1 MTTLWHDARM
11 LNAMANSLIIVAL
24 TAVAAS
30 TLGWLV
36 RRPLFEL
43 DDIAVSGFEQ
53 QKLTRVTAEELRRA
67 GVTRIDGNFFTV
79 NLADVRARFEAAPWI
94 RHAEVRR
101 VWPNR
106 IEVSIEE
113 HRPLAHWA
121 DGRLVNTFGELFS
134 ARLGNAEESA
144 QLLRFGGPEGTQ
156 RLVTQR
162 YDELANQLRRISMRP
177 KEVTLSD
184 RQAWSARLDN
194 GITLL
199 IGRDE
204 GVAIMERVSRWA
216 AVYPQVQS
224 RIKERTEV
232 IDLRYPNGFAVRAPG
247 VLDGDHANDHHRTDG
262 RLETRL
268 SARP

>member
-1 MTTLWHDARM
+1 MTSLWHDARM
-11 LNAMANSLIIVAL
+11 LNAMANALIIVAL
-24 TAVAAS
+24 TAVAACALS
-30 TLGWLV
+30 WMV

-43 DDIAVSGFEQ
+43 NDITISGFDAHP
-53 QKLTRVTAEELRRA
+53 LSRVTADDLRRA
-67 GVTRIDGNFFTV
+67 GLSHIDGNFFTV
-79 NLADVRARFEAAPWI
+79 NLANVRARFEGAPWI

-106 IEVSIEE
+106 LEVSIEE
-113 HRPLAHWA
+113 HKPLAHWA

-134 ARLGNAEESA
+134 ARLKDADESA

-162 YDELANQLRRISMRP
+162 YDELANQLRRVSMRP
-177 KEVTLSD
+177 TEVSLSD

-204 GVAIMERVSRWA
+204 GVAVMDRVSRWA
-216 AVYPQVQS
+216 AVHQQVQS
-224 RIKERTEV
+224 RINQRTEV
-232 IDLRYPNGFAVRAPG
+232 IDLRYPNGFAVQAPG
-247 VLDGDHANDHHRTDG
+247 VIDGEHGTEHRTDARHNAQQG
-262 RLETRL
+262 
-268 SARP
+268 ARP

>member
-11 LNAMANSLIIVAL
+11 LNAMANALIIVAL
-24 TAVAAS
+24 TAVAACA
-30 TLGWLV
+30 LNWMV

-43 DDIAVSGFEQ
+43 NDIAISGFDQ
-53 QKLTRVTAEELRRA
+53 HTLTRVTADDLKRA
-67 GVTRIDGNFFTV
+67 GLAQIDGNFFTV
-79 NLADVRARFEAAPWI
+79 NLADVRTRFESAAWV

-106 IEVSIEE
+106 LEVSIEE
-113 HRPLAHWA
+113 HKPLAHWA
-121 DGRLVNTFGELFS
+121 DGRMVNTFGELFS
-134 ARLGNAEESA
+134 ARLTDAEESA

-162 YDELANQLRRISMRP
+162 YDELANQLRRVSMRP
-177 KEVTLSD
+177 KEVNLSD

-204 GVAIMERVSRWA
+204 GVAIMDRVSRWA

-224 RIKERTEV
+224 RINERTEV

-247 VLDGDHANDHHRTDG
+247 VLDGDHANDHRTDG
-262 RLETRL
+262 RLEPRL

>member
-1 MTTLWHDARM
+1 MTALWHDARM
-11 LNAMANSLIIVAL
+11 LNAMANALIIVAL
-24 TAVAAS
+24 TAVAACA
-30 TLGWLV
+30 LNWMV

-43 DDIAVSGFEQ
+43 NDITVSGFDGHP
-53 QKLTRVTAEELRRA
+53 LGRVTAENLRRA
-67 GVTRIDGNFFTV
+67 GLGRIDGNFFTI
-79 NLADVRARFEAAPWI
+79 NLASVRARFESAPWV

-106 IEVSIEE
+106 LEVSIEE

-134 ARLGNAEESA
+134 ARLEDPAERA

-162 YDELANQLRRISMRP
+162 YDELASQLRRVSMRP
-177 KEVTLSD
+177 TEVNLSD

-204 GVAIMERVSRWA
+204 GVPIMDRISRWA
-216 AVYPQVQS
+216 AVHSQVQS
-224 RIKERTEV
+224 RINERTEV

-247 VLDGDHANDHHRTDG
+247 VLDGAHGNEHRTDG
-262 RLETRL
+262 RQDARQG
-268 SARP
+268 ARP

>member
-1 MTTLWHDARM
+1 MTTFWHDARM
-11 LNAMANSLIIVAL
+11 LNAAANVLIIAAL
-24 TAVAAS
+24 TAVAAC
-30 TLGWLV
+30 TLTWMV

-43 DDIAVSGFEQ
+43 NDIAVAGFDEH
-53 QKLTRVTAEELRRA
+53 KLTRVTANELRRA
-67 GVTRIDGNFFTV
+67 GLARIDGNFFTV
-79 NLADVRARFEAAPWI
+79 NLAEVRARFEAAPWV

-106 IEVSIEE
+106 LEVSIEE
-113 HRPLAHWA
+113 HKPLAHWA

-134 ARLGNAEESA
+134 ARLTDAEESA

-162 YDELANQLRRISMRP
+162 YDELASQLRRVSMRP
-177 KEVTLSD
+177 KEVNLSD

-204 GVAIMERVSRWA
+204 GVAIMDRVSRWA

-224 RIKERTEV
+224 RINERTEV

-247 VLDGDHANDHHRTDG
+247 VLDGDHANDHRTDG
-262 RLETRL
+262 RLEPRL